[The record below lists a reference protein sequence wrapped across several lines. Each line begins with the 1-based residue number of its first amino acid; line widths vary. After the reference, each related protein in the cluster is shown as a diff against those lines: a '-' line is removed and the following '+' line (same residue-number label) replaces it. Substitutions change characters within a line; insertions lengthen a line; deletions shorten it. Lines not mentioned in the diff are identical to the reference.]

1 MQEYLKGDKV
11 QCWEAYYIRNCLWGQ
26 LYMASSMDGLA
37 NYAQHYHEKHPGEP
51 VQYFFIQ

>member
-1 MQEYLKGDKV
+1 MHEYLKGDKV